1 MSSFC
6 LQQAAVRQSL
16 SAAFFFSGISEA
28 DYLLGRRFDLEL
40 TELGAAGRKFY
51 QENS

>member
-1 MSSFC
+1 LPPAGGGKAKSFRR
-6 LQQAAVRQSL
+6 L
-16 SAAFFFSGISEA
+16 FFSGISEA